1 MDQVTTRTYI
11 RPRAYVRV
19 KGPDAADLLQRIVSN
34 DVLAADSCQALIL
47 TPKGRV
53 IAPLLVWRRGEDDFL
68 LLTEPE
74 LGPTVLAHLRRMRI
88 AAKCEIEPEEHTSAI
103 VLGGSEGIPNDDYGV
118 EAVEVL
124 DGPIPAEPS
133 DEELER
139 LRILARTPRW
149 GTEIDDGILP
159 AEAGLADRAVSF
171 TKGCYPGQEPLARL
185 QHRGHV
191 NRSLRVLELDG
202 EPARPADEIVHGEP
216 RRRPRHEL
224 GARARAR
231 LREGRGSRRC
241 RRRGRRTLSARSLS
255 AAVALLPLP
264 A

>member
-1 MDQVTTRTYI
+1 MTTRTYV

-34 DVLAADSCQALIL
+34 DVLAADSCEALIL

-68 LLTEPE
+68 VLTEPE
-74 LGPTVLAHLRRMRI
+74 LGETVRAHLTRMRI
-88 AAKCEIEPEEHTSAI
+88 AAKCEIESEEHTSAI
-103 VLGGSEGIPNDDYGV
+103 VLGGTEGIPTDDYGIP
-118 EAVEVL
+118 AVEVL
-124 DGPIPAEPS
+124 DGAVPADPA

-149 GTEIDDGILP
+149 GTEIDEGILP

-202 EPARPADEIVHGEP
+202 DPARPADEIVHNG
-216 RRRPRHEL
+216 RAVGRVTSSVRGLAL
-224 GARARAR
+224 GYVRVEVPDGADVEVA
-231 LREGRGSRRC
+231 GR
-241 RRRGRRTLSARSLS
+241 SAR
-255 AAVALLPLP
+255 VR
-264 A
+264 